1 MKSRVARV
9 CPDGDRG
16 VFYFANF
23 LQISQMGTE
32 VIFETNPLKQAPASF
47 AFSLLALP
55 GSMIRFAVSEKDFRQ
70 LNRTI
75 GGEMKLV
82 RGVMPICAFILAATY
97 AFAQQPDQPNLAW
110 IEYQRPKP
118 GMSKQFEEGRKQ
130 KASWHRERGDTVPL
144 YVWETLMG
152 EGTGT
157 YLVGLLN
164 QTWAGLDRPA
174 AEESAESDEFA
185 RAIGPT
191 VERVVSRLF
200 SARLDL
206 SRPPADPAPSAYAAL
221 LSFKVRYGRMAE
233 FNSLVQMYYEA
244 TGKAENVQPFIW
256 YDLVYGG
263 EGGTV
268 VLSLPRNS
276 WQDLAPT
283 ARSTRALLEETLGS
297 AKADLFTR
305 TLAEVVES
313 QSSELIRFRPDLSY
327 IPAP

>member
-1 MKSRVARV
+1 
-9 CPDGDRG
+9 
-16 VFYFANF
+16 
-23 LQISQMGTE
+23 
-32 VIFETNPLKQAPASF
+32 
-47 AFSLLALP
+47 
-55 GSMIRFAVSEKDFRQ
+55 
-70 LNRTI
+70 
-75 GGEMKLV
+75 MKLV
-82 RGVMPICAFILAATY
+82 RGVMPICAFILAATH

-130 KASWHRERGDTVPL
+130 KAFWHRERGDTVPL

-221 LSFKVRYGRMAE
+221 LHFKVRYGRMAE
-233 FNSLVQMYYEA
+233 FNSLVQMFYEA
-244 TGKAENVQPFIW
+244 TGKAENVKPFIW

-263 EGGTV
+263 EAGTV

-283 ARSTRALLEETLGS
+283 RSRRALLEETLGS
-297 AKADLFTR
+297 AKSDLFTR
-305 TLAEVVES
+305 TAAEVVES
-313 QSSELIRFRPDLSY
+313 QFSELIRFRPDLSY